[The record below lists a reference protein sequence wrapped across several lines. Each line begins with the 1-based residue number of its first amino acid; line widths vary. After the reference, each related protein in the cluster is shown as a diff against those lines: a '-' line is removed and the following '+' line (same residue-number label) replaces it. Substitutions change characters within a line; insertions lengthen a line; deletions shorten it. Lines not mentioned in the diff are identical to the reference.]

1 MTTRDHLH
9 IPRRRQRLFPPPKPV
24 LLGLLGVAVVLAA
37 MWLALSAAVGFGG
50 DDCAAQKNPAA
61 SARCR

>member
-1 MTTRDHLH
+1 MANRDPEDPL
-9 IPRRRQRLFPPPKPV
+9 QPPKPV
-24 LLGLLGVAVVLAA
+24 LLGLLGLLGVAVVLAA